1 MSLDENNHSS
11 EKLLIYLPCYLD
23 YNLAIAQAEKI
34 SILRKSRTVNLEIL
48 VMISCNGVQLSSLE
62 LTAISQLCDFVL
74 VYPFGISGDINITQG
89 FMHALRLEADYL
101 WILSA
106 NDEVSEHFIESI
118 VNELVLRENV
128 HILVG
133 CDVEKNE
140 LRYINS
146 VFDPKNK
153 DIPFG
158 LISAVVYRTKEM
170 ARNFDT
176 AVQMNWTGWG
186 QLATIEASCISL
198 GPIEVSLVQASKL
211 YIRATRILTNPE
223 EERNRVR
230 NVYAHSFFGMPIVIN
245 SLYSAN
251 ARKRR
256 EFLNK
261 WIMGNWYLVNHFRS
275 TNFSLWSS
283 HVASNQIWLQDLS
296 FASLRHA
303 SIPHRLILTV
313 GKLLKLYLIKDM
325 KWAELM
331 RRKFLG

>member
-1 MSLDENNHSS
+1 
-11 EKLLIYLPCYLD
+11 
-23 YNLAIAQAEKI
+23 
-34 SILRKSRTVNLEIL
+34 
-48 VMISCNGVQLSSLE
+48 
-62 LTAISQLCDFVL
+62 
-74 VYPFGISGDINITQG
+74 
-89 FMHALRLEADYL
+89 
-101 WILSA
+101 
-106 NDEVSEHFIESI
+106 
-118 VNELVLRENV
+118 V

-140 LRYINS
+140 LCYINS

-153 DIPFG
+153 NLPFG

-198 GPIEVSLVQASKL
+198 GRIKVSLVQASKL
-211 YIRATRILTNPE
+211 YIRSTRTLTNPE

-230 NVYAHSFFGMPIVIN
+230 NGYAHSFFGMPIVIN

-251 ARKRR
+251 SRKRR
-256 EFLNK
+256 EFLNE

-275 TNFSLWSS
+275 TNFSLWNS
-283 HVASNQIWLQDLS
+283 HIASNQIWLRDLS

-313 GKLLKLYLIKDM
+313 GKSLKLNVIRDM
-325 KWAELM
+325 KWAKLM

>member
-1 MSLDENNHSS
+1 MSLDEDSNSS
-11 EKLLIYLPCYLD
+11 ERLLIYLPCYLD
-23 YNLAIAQAEKI
+23 YKLAIAQAEKI
-34 SILRKSRTVNLEIL
+34 SVLKKSGNVNLEIL

-62 LTAISQLCDFVL
+62 QTAVSQFCDFVL
-74 VYPFGISGDINITQG
+74 IYPFGISGDINITQG

-118 VNELVLRENV
+118 VNELVLREDV

-146 VFDPKNK
+146 VFDAENQS
-153 DIPFG
+153 IPFG
-158 LISAVVYRTKEM
+158 LISAVVYRTKELS
-170 ARNFDT
+170 RNFDT

-198 GPIEVSLVQASKL
+198 GRIKVSLVQAPKL
-211 YIRATRILTNPE
+211 YIRSTRILTNPK
-223 EERNRVR
+223 EERSRVR
-230 NVYAHSFFGMPIVIN
+230 NGYAHSFFGMPIVIN
-245 SLYSAN
+245 SLYAAN
-251 ARKRR
+251 VRKRR
-256 EFLNK
+256 KYLNK
-261 WIMGNWYLVNHFRS
+261 WIMGNWYLVNYFRG

-283 HVASNQIWLQDLS
+283 HVASNQIWLRDLS
-296 FASLRHA
+296 LASLRHA
-303 SIPHRLILTV
+303 STPHRFILMV
-313 GKLLKLYLIKDM
+313 GKSLKFHLVRDM
-325 KWAELM
+325 KWAKLL